1 MIYHSWSQ
9 SEVSSLFYVLFGL
22 QALWLNDFSKIYQ
35 LKSLK
40 PKNKGHTNFY
50 ECCDLTKK
58 VSKEVCNN
66 MCATQLLTILLLLTP
81 LLSSI
86 KEHKRQTRQQATILP
101 NSHIRCDNNNFMTPD
116 LLVSSISFAL
126 QKSFYLELVD
136 DIGCIKHF
144 FHIMK
149 IRESKA
155 FIHWYWKYLPM
166 LY

>member
-1 MIYHSWSQ
+1 
-9 SEVSSLFYVLFGL
+9 
-22 QALWLNDFSKIYQ
+22 
-35 LKSLK
+35 
-40 PKNKGHTNFY
+40 
-50 ECCDLTKK
+50 
-58 VSKEVCNN
+58 

-101 NSHIRCDNNNFMTPD
+101 SISHIRCDNNNFMTPD

-149 IRESKA
+149 IRECGIHSLILKILNHDIFKIFHSIA
-155 FIHWYWKYLPM
+155 KYQTLFHNVSNTYVFLLTLHKLHKNILSINLVRFTIALEKRQTDQVRHTFINVYVGI
-166 LY
+166 